1 MSGHD
6 VYGQAKIF
14 IVSPTDWIF
23 SCGFMICFAFSHE
36 GALHVK
42 TQSVRAIVAAQ
53 D

>member
-1 MSGHD
+1 MPGHD
-6 VYGQAKIF
+6 VYRQAQILLP
-14 IVSPTDWIF
+14 PTDWSF

-42 TQSVRAIVAAQ
+42 MQSVRGIVAAQ